1 MRKIESDMIAA
12 IRSRSDYRNSNTVV
26 DIGENGYGEV
36 RLFGNRICRFNYDNG
51 IIEFNDCGYRTATTK
66 SRLNALINAF
76 TKPGQGIYQKDFQWF
91 WQDGQKWDGGGMA
104 RLLI

>member
-1 MRKIESDMIAA
+1 MRKIESNMIAA
-12 IRSRSDYRNSNTVV
+12 IRSRRDYRNGNTVV

-36 RLFGNRICRFNYDNG
+36 RLFGNRISRFNYDNG
-51 IIEFNDCGYRTATTK
+51 VIEFSDCGYRTATTK

-91 WQDGQKWDGGGMA
+91 WKDGQEWDGGGMA